1 MTAFQSYSG
10 WAGFDLNSSQCG
22 RIEKVEICPMC
33 GLHLHVSLRSPDEYR
48 FNFLVGHLAD
58 VTFDPWRLLR
68 CESCGWWGVEE
79 KGSDTDNKEY
89 YFGFHFLVSAVCKW
103 YDTSDKDAPTRAL
116 CDYFRGKDETDFKAI
131 HPFGFE
137 RLISECL
144 RYEFG
149 PCEVHHVGADGGSG
163 DGGVDIYMIKD
174 DTTWLV
180 QVKRRLNDK
189 PEPVESIRLLN
200 GVLLREGHHRG
211 MVVTSA
217 KSFSKNANVEKSIST
232 PGPYEVRL
240 VDRGGVIDMLKK
252 VPSVDLEQ
260 FLDEEYP
267 AINHCLLSD
276 CMARLLMNDGP
287 GTATHRQ

>member
-1 MTAFQSYSG
+1 
-10 WAGFDLNSSQCG
+10 
-22 RIEKVEICPMC
+22 
-33 GLHLHVSLRSPDEYR
+33 
-48 FNFLVGHLAD
+48 
-58 VTFDPWRLLR
+58 
-68 CESCGWWGVEE
+68 
-79 KGSDTDNKEY
+79 
-89 YFGFHFLVSAVCKW
+89 
-103 YDTSDKDAPTRAL
+103 
-116 CDYFRGKDETDFKAI
+116 
-131 HPFGFE
+131 
-137 RLISECL
+137 
-144 RYEFG
+144 
-149 PCEVHHVGADGGSG
+149 
-163 DGGVDIYMIKD
+163 MIKD

-232 PGPYEVRL
+232 PGPYEVHL

-252 VPSVDLEQ
+252 VPSVDLER

-267 AINHCLLSD
+267 AINHCPLSD
-276 CMARLLMNDGP
+276 CMAQLFMNDGL